1 MRKLLTLLLGS
12 LVLIVPLFF
21 AKQAFAAC
29 SPTCMSGDCT
39 IGLCDTCSWCTAPA
53 PSGACPGGC
62 SSGFSC
68 QFIGGDITNPSD
80 WGCRSAS
87 SPSPG
92 GGGTTPGTST
102 APPPCPAAGGGGGV
116 STALGCI
123 PTDDPAP
130 LVKWFLY
137 WGILA
142 GGGIA
147 FILSLWGG
155 ITIILAAGNP
165 EKINDGKQII
175 GSAPSRLLVIVFSIF
190 LLRFIGVDVLQIP
203 EFIK

>member
-53 PSGACPGGC
+53 PSG
-62 SSGFSC
+62 
-68 QFIGGDITNPSD
+68 
-80 WGCRSAS
+80 
-87 SPSPG
+87 
-92 GGGTTPGTST
+92 GGTTTGTST
-102 APPPCPAAGGGGGV
+102 APPPCPAAGGGDGV

-123 PTDDPAP
+123 PTDDPAA

-175 GSAPSRLLVIVFSIF
+175 GSALSGLLIIVFSIF
-190 LLRFIGVDVLQIP
+190 LLRFIGVAVLQIP
-203 EFIK
+203 EVIK